1 MRGKRIREKRSEGG
15 KKGIRRKMKEAN
27 EGKGKQK
34 ERGKKGSKG
43 GTGRRSMGREEG
55 ERGGGGEGKF
65 PRLKVKQ
72 PTTAPEK
79 VKGKKDKNKKE
90 TGETHYT
97 AKVERPTYEGK
108 LRKNFTLYNGK

>member
-1 MRGKRIREKRSEGG
+1 MKGKESK
-15 KKGIRRKMKEAN
+15 KKGEKKARK
-27 EGKGKQK
+27 EGQ
-34 ERGKKGSKG
+34 
-43 GTGRRSMGREEG
+43 EG
-55 ERGGGGEGKF
+55 EAWEERKEKGGGGGEGKF